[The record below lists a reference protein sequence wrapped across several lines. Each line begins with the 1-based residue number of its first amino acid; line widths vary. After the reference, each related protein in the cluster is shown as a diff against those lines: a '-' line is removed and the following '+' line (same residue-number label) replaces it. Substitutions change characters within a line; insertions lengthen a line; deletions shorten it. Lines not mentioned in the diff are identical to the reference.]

1 MTIRV
6 LLADDQALLR
16 ATFRILIDSC
26 DDMEVVAEATDGAE
40 AIELARGHRPDLVLM
55 DIRMPGTDG
64 LAATAA
70 VCADPELS
78 DTRVLI
84 LTTFEIDEYVARA
97 LRAGASGF
105 LGKDVTADTLLDGIR
120 TVAAGESLLSPLATR
135 SLITRFLTSP
145 TEGAR
150 LAAPSDLAGL
160 TAREREVMAWVAEG
174 HSNEEIAE
182 KLFVSPLTVR
192 THVHRAMTKL
202 GARDRAQLVVIA
214 YQTGL
219 VQAPPPSAG
228 GR

>member
-40 AIELARGHRPDLVLM
+40 AVALAHVHHPDLVLM

-64 LAATAA
+64 LAATSAI
-70 VCADPELS
+70 CADPELS
-78 DTRVLI
+78 GTRVLI
-84 LTTFEIDEYVARA
+84 LTTFEIDEYVAQA

-105 LGKDVTADTLLDGIR
+105 LGKDVTADALLDGIR
-120 TVAAGESLLSPLATR
+120 TVAVGDSLLSPLATR
-135 SLITRFLTSP
+135 VLITRFLSAP
-145 TEGAR
+145 AQGVR
-150 LAAPSDLAGL
+150 PAAAEDLGTL

-174 HSNEEIAE
+174 HSNEEIGE
-182 KLFVSPLTVR
+182 KLFLSPLTVR
-192 THVHRAMTKL
+192 THVHRAMMKL

-214 YQTGL
+214 YQSGL
-219 VQAPPPSAG
+219 VQTSPAAD
-228 GR
+228 R